1 MSSLVFPQV
10 VSVLRRDVD
19 GLQESRVGC
28 AVGRPPGVPRSEDRE
43 RGFWP
48 STARPPSRPASS
60 LMMRPR
66 SSDRPR
72 PRVGGAP
79 PRSRRCSCALECPAL
94 VRLAA
99 GSALFWCRRGAVSAS
114 GVQNGGDQPG
124 QHAARHR
131 KPTGSTAET
140 QRKHHVIAWFLGDT
154 QATEALIPSVLD
166 TSGPTTPST
175 DPPVHRPHRKTT
187 GPLGTTHRDPRTS
200 L

>member
-1 MSSLVFPQV
+1 MWALWCF
-10 VSVLRRDVD
+10 RRLCMFCE
-19 GLQESRVGC
+19 G
-28 AVGRPPGVPRSEDRE
+28 GRFSGVEGGMRGWSPPGVPRSEGRGAGVLAVNGAAAFKVGFVPDDEAPVLGSAPDSRWRRE
-43 RGFWP
+43 
-48 STARPPSRPASS
+48 
-60 LMMRPR
+60 
-66 SSDRPR
+66 PR
-72 PRVGGAP
+72 P
-79 PRSRRCSCALECPAL
+79 RRCSCALECPAL

-166 TSGPTTPST
+166 TSDPTTPST